1 MKYHQL
7 TREQRYA
14 IYLGLQAGDIL
25 SAIARRIQVNKSTV
39 SREVRR
45 NGNCFGKYGWT
56 MERRERMLGNRALK
70 QDIVREALRLLK
82 TEDWSPGHMKLSGRN
97 IFHESIYSMIRADE
111 SGELRIHCRHK
122 MKYRRHVKVRRKT
135 RVRNIP
141 GRVSIHERPAE
152 SDGRSFGDWEMD
164 LIVGKSPAGVAE
176 KAVELLCP
184 YRRNVPTITT
194 DNGSKFSRHDTIAM
208 ALRTTVYFANSYSS
222 WQKGA
227 IENTNKIVRQYIPKG
242 TDFTEFTDEFISSM
256 QHKPDR
262 RPRKK
267 LNYSTPKDEFFNL
280 LL

>member
-45 NGNCFGKYGWT
+45 NGNCFGKYGWA

-82 TEDWSPGHMKLSGRN
+82 TEDWS
-97 IFHESIYSMIRADE
+97 
-111 SGELRIHCRHK
+111 
-122 MKYRRHVKVRRKT
+122 
-135 RVRNIP
+135 P